1 MAKVLP
7 KSITLRLFLSECLVL
22 IAFFALVVLTF
33 DYVVV
38 EGLAKDRLQDF
49 MMSLEKDTQEA
60 VAQANNTNKFKMPD
74 YFRERRFADTSAD
87 LQGFVVRDNKEI
99 WRSSAVSEKDQ
110 RQVKPPDEL
119 RVNQSLFLKDITN
132 KTKPRYVLYKRLTL
146 KNADNQDNDYILTV
160 SEGALFAST
169 QLDKL
174 NESLKESM
182 TVLGLALLVIRFL
195 VLRSGLRPLRSIVK
209 DLEAIDEGKKE
220 LLNGQY
226 PTELQG
232 IVSNLNAFITHERV
246 RLERHRNNLADL
258 AHSLKTPLAILRGCT
273 ENFADHK
280 ATVNE
285 QITRMD
291 DIITYQ
297 LQRASAKVEHT
308 VIKLIDVCIVVEKIH
323 TSLSK
328 VYLDKAI
335 QFNISLPEQCL
346 IYCEEGDLYEIIG
359 NLMDNA
365 CKWCHQR
372 VNVSIELNPRK
383 DRRNY
388 SLLLHIEDDG
398 AGIPV
403 GKFNQI
409 LKRGTRVDENIHGH
423 GIGVSVVNEIIKM
436 LGGKLDGGRS
446 KALGGMH
453 WRIYLP

>member
-1 MAKVLP
+1 MFP

-49 MMSLEKDTQEA
+49 MMSLEKDTQET
-60 VAQANNTNKFKMPD
+60 VAKSNNANKFKMPEF
-74 YFRERRFADTSAD
+74 YREGRFGDANAD
-87 LQGFVVRDNKEI
+87 LYGFIIHDNKEI
-99 WRSSAVSEKDQ
+99 WYSPSVAGKDQ
-110 RQVKPPDEL
+110 RQVKPPNDL
-119 RVNQSLFLKDITN
+119 SVNESLFLKDITN
-132 KTKPRYVLYKRLTL
+132 KTKPRYVLYKRVSL
-146 KNADNQDNDYILTV
+146 KNADNQEGDYLLTV
-160 SEGALFAST
+160 SEGDLFAST
-169 QLDKL
+169 QLKKL

-195 VLRSGLRPLRSIVK
+195 VLRSGLKPLRSIVV
-209 DLEAIDEGKKE
+209 DLAAIDEGKKE

-232 IVSNLNAFITHERV
+232 IVSNLNAFISHERV

-273 ENFADHK
+273 ENFEGQK

-308 VIKLIDVCIVVEKIH
+308 VIKHIDVCTVIEKIH

-335 QFNISLPEQCL
+335 QFDISVPEHCF
-346 IYCEEGDLYEIIG
+346 IYCEEGDLYEIVG

-372 VNVSIELNPRK
+372 VKVSIELSPRK

-398 AGIPV
+398 VGIPV

-446 KALGGMH
+446 AALGGMH

>member
-1 MAKVLP
+1 MIFP

-22 IAFFALVVLTF
+22 IAFFTLVVLTF
-33 DYVVV
+33 DYVVI
-38 EGLAKDRLQDF
+38 EGFANDRLQTF
-49 MMSLEKDTQEA
+49 MSSFEKDVQEA
-60 VAQANNTNKFKMPD
+60 VAQSNETAKFKMPEH
-74 YFRERRFADTSAD
+74 FREGRFGDAAADVY
-87 LQGFVVRDNKEI
+87 GFVSYDQKEI
-99 WRSSAVSEKDQ
+99 WRSPSVDKNLPHI
-110 RQVKPPDEL
+110 KPPNDL
-119 RVNQSLFLKDITN
+119 SRDQSFFLKDD
-132 KTKPRYVLYKRLTL
+132 TKSKRRYVLHKRLTL
-146 KNADNQDNDYILTV
+146 KNADNQDTDYTLTV
-160 SEGALFAST
+160 SEGDLFAST

-174 NESLKESM
+174 NESLTQSM
-182 TVLGLALLVIRFL
+182 TVLGLALLVVRFL
-195 VLRSGLRPLRSIVK
+195 VLRAGLKPLRTIVA

-246 RLERHRNNLADL
+246 RLERHRHHLADL

-273 ENFADHK
+273 ENFNDQK
-280 ATVNE
+280 DTVNE

-297 LQRASAKVEHT
+297 LQRASVKVEHT
-308 VIKLIDVCIVVEKIH
+308 VIKHVDVCTVIEKIH

-328 VYLDKAI
+328 VYLDKNI
-335 QFNISLPEQCL
+335 QFDISIPEHCFV
-346 IYCEEGDLYEIIG
+346 YCEEGDLYEIVG

-365 CKWCHQR
+365 CKWCNQR
-372 VNVSIELNPRK
+372 VKVSIELSPRK

-403 GKFNQI
+403 GQFNQI
-409 LKRGTRVDENIHGH
+409 LKRGTRADENIHGH
-423 GIGVSVVNEIIKM
+423 GIGVSVVNEIINL
-436 LGGKLDGGRS
+436 LGGKLDGGKS
-446 KALGGMH
+446 KALGGMD

>member
-1 MAKVLP
+1 LH
-7 KSITLRLFLSECLVL
+7 
-22 IAFFALVVLTF
+22 
-33 DYVVV
+33 
-38 EGLAKDRLQDF
+38 
-49 MMSLEKDTQEA
+49 
-60 VAQANNTNKFKMPD
+60 
-74 YFRERRFADTSAD
+74 
-87 LQGFVVRDNKEI
+87 
-99 WRSSAVSEKDQ
+99 
-110 RQVKPPDEL
+110 
-119 RVNQSLFLKDITN
+119 
-132 KTKPRYVLYKRLTL
+132 KRLTL

-160 SEGALFAST
+160 SEGDLFAST
-169 QLDKL
+169 QVDKL

-182 TVLGLALLVIRFL
+182 TLLGLALLVIRFL
-195 VLRSGLRPLRSIVK
+195 VLRSGLKPLRSIVK

-423 GIGVSVVNEIIKM
+423 GIGVSVVNEIIKL

>member
-1 MAKVLP
+1 MLNVLP
-7 KSITLRLFLSECLVL
+7 KSITLRLFFSECLVL
-22 IAFFALVVLTF
+22 IAFFTLVAFTF
-33 DYVVV
+33 DYVVID
-38 EGLAKDRLQDF
+38 GLAKDRLQGF
-49 MMSLEKDTQEA
+49 MMSLEKDVQET
-60 VAQANNTNKFKMPD
+60 VAKSNTNTFTMPQQFK
-74 YFRERRFADTSAD
+74 EGRFGDKGAD
-87 LQGFVVRDNKEI
+87 LHGFVVHNHQEI
-99 WRSSAVSEKDQ
+99 WRSPSIDKNLPPI
-110 RQVKPPDEL
+110 KPPDL
-119 RVNQSLFLKDITN
+119 NSDQSLFLKDDSN
-132 KTKPRYVLYKRLTL
+132 KSKRRYVLHKRLTL
-146 KNADNQDNDYILTV
+146 NNADNQTDDYILTV
-160 SEGALFAST
+160 SEGDLFANT
-169 QLDKL
+169 QVNKL

-182 TVLGLALLVIRFL
+182 TLLGLALLVIRFL
-195 VLRSGLRPLRSIVK
+195 VLRSGLKPLRRIVV
-209 DLEAIDEGKKE
+209 DLAAIDEGKQE

-246 RLERHRNNLADL
+246 RLERHRNHLADL

-273 ENFADHK
+273 ENFEGQK

-308 VIKLIDVCIVVEKIH
+308 VIKHIDICTVIEKIH
-323 TSLSK
+323 VSLSK

-335 QFNISLPEQCL
+335 QFELVLPEHCF
-346 IYCEEGDLYEIIG
+346 IYCEEGDLYEIVG

-365 CKWCHQR
+365 CKWCNSY
-372 VNVSIELNPRK
+372 VKVSIELNPRK

-423 GIGVSVVNEIIKM
+423 GIGVSVVNEIINL

>member
-1 MAKVLP
+1 MLH
-7 KSITLRLFLSECLVL
+7 KSITLRLFFSECLVL
-22 IAFFALVVLTF
+22 ITFFALVVLTF
-33 DYVVV
+33 DYVVID
-38 EGLAKDRLQDF
+38 GFAKDRLQDF
-49 MMSLEKDTQEA
+49 MMKLEKETEGY
-60 VAQANNTNKFKMPD
+60 VAKPENIDELKMPKL
-74 YFRERRFADTSAD
+74 FREGRFGDKDSGLYGFIADNN
-87 LQGFVVRDNKEI
+87 QEI
-99 WRSSAVSEKDQ
+99 WRSPSTNI
-110 RQVKPPDEL
+110 KPPPPPVKL
-119 RVNQSLFLKDITN
+119 PANLNSNQSLFLKDDSD
-132 KTKPRYVLYKRLTL
+132 KSKRRYVLHKSVTL
-146 KNADNQDNDYILTV
+146 KNTCNQPNDYILTV
-160 SEGALFAST
+160 SEGDLFAST
-169 QLDKL
+169 QVDKL
-174 NESLKESM
+174 KESLQESM

-195 VLRSGLRPLRSIVK
+195 VLRSGLKPLRSIVK

-246 RLERHRNNLADL
+246 RLERHRHHLADL

-273 ENFADHK
+273 ENFEGQKD
-280 ATVNE
+280 TVNE

-297 LQRASAKVEHT
+297 LQRASVKVEHT
-308 VIKLIDVCIVVEKIH
+308 VIKQLNVCAIIDKIH
-323 TSLSK
+323 VSLSK
-328 VYLDKAI
+328 VYLDKTI
-335 QFNISLPEQCL
+335 QFDIAIPEQCFV
-346 IYCEEGDLYEIIG
+346 YCEEGDLYEIVG

-365 CKWCHQR
+365 CKWCNHR
-372 VNVSIELNPRK
+372 VSVSIELKPRK

-423 GIGVSVVNEIIKM
+423 GIGVSIVNEIIKL

-446 KALGGMH
+446 KTLGGMH

>member
-1 MAKVLP
+1 MLP
-7 KSITLRLFLSECLVL
+7 KSITLRLFFSECLVL
-22 IAFFALVVLTF
+22 IAFFTLVAFTF
-33 DYVVV
+33 DYVVI

-49 MMSLEKDTQEA
+49 MSSLEKDVQEA
-60 VAQANNTNKFKMPD
+60 VAKSDNINKFKMPE
-74 YFRERRFADTSAD
+74 YFREGRFGDTGAD
-87 LQGFVVRDNKEI
+87 LYGFIVHDHKEI
-99 WRSSAVSEKDQ
+99 WRSPSIEKKQ
-110 RQVKPPDEL
+110 PQVKPPDDL
-119 RVNQSLFLKDITN
+119 NVDQSFFSKDDN
-132 KTKPRYVLYKRLTL
+132 DKSKRRYVLHKRLTL
-146 KNADNQDNDYILTV
+146 KNATNQAGDYILTV
-160 SEGALFAST
+160 SEGDLFAST
-169 QLDKL
+169 QVNKL

-195 VLRSGLRPLRSIVK
+195 VLRSGLKPLRSIVK
-209 DLEAIDEGKKE
+209 DLEAIDEGKKD

-273 ENFADHK
+273 ENVDDHK
-280 ATVNE
+280 DTVNE
-285 QITRMD
+285 QIARMD

-308 VIKLIDVCIVVEKIH
+308 VIKHIDVCTVIEKIH

-335 QFNISLPEQCL
+335 RFDIMIPEHCF
-346 IYCEEGDLYEIIG
+346 IYCEEGDLYEIVG

-365 CKWCHQR
+365 CKWCHHQ
-372 VNVSIELNPRK
+372 VKVSIELKPRK

-423 GIGVSVVNEIIKM
+423 GIGVSVVNEIINL

-446 KALGGMH
+446 AALGGMH

>member
-1 MAKVLP
+1 MP
-7 KSITLRLFLSECLVL
+7 KSITLRLFFSECLVL

-33 DYVVV
+33 DTVVID
-38 EGLAKDRLQDF
+38 GFAKDRLQGF
-49 MMSLEKDTQEA
+49 IRYLELDLQEA
-60 VAQANNTNKFKMPD
+60 VVKSDSANKLTMP
-74 YFRERRFADTSAD
+74 YHFREGRFGDSSSD
-87 LQGFVVRDNKEI
+87 LYGFIYHDNKEV
-99 WRSSAVSEKDQ
+99 WHSPSVEKDLK
-110 RQVKPPDEL
+110 VIKPHAEL
-119 RVNQSLFLKDITN
+119 ERDQTVFFKDNTH
-132 KTKPRYVLYKRLTL
+132 KSKPRYVLQKRVLL
-146 KNADNQDNDYILTV
+146 KNADNEDRDFIVIV
-160 SEGALFAST
+160 SEGDLFASE
-169 QLDKL
+169 QVNKL
-174 NESLKESM
+174 NESLQASM
-182 TVLGLALLVIRFL
+182 SVLGLALLLVRFL
-195 VLRSGLRPLRSIVK
+195 VLRSGLKPLRRIVQ

-220 LLNGQY
+220 LLDGRY

-232 IVSNLNAFITHERV
+232 IASNLNAFIAHERV
-246 RLERHRNNLADL
+246 RLERHRHHLADL

-280 ATVNE
+280 DTVNE
-285 QITRMD
+285 QIARMD

-297 LQRASAKVEHT
+297 LQRASAKAEHT
-308 VIKLIDVCIVVEKIH
+308 VIKQLNVCTVIQKIH

-335 QFNISLPEQCL
+335 HFELVLPEHCF
-346 IYCEEGDLYEIIG
+346 IYCEEGDLYEIVG

-365 CKWCHQR
+365 CKWCKRR
-372 VNVSIELNPRK
+372 VKVSIELNPRK

-409 LKRGTRVDENIHGH
+409 LKRGTRADENIHGH
-423 GIGVSVVNEIIKM
+423 GIGVSVVHEIIQM

-446 KALGGMH
+446 KSLGGMD

>member
-1 MAKVLP
+1 MFP

-22 IAFFALVVLTF
+22 IVFFTLVVFTF
-33 DYVVV
+33 DYVVI

-49 MMSLEKDTQEA
+49 MTSLEKDVQEA
-60 VAQANNTNKFKMPD
+60 VAKSDKTTEFKMPD
-74 YFRERRFADTSAD
+74 FFREGLFGDKNAG
-87 LQGFVVRDNKEI
+87 LYGFIVNDHKKI
-99 WRSSAVSEKDQ
+99 WHSVAVSDDVLKQFTPPNDL
-110 RQVKPPDEL
+110 KP
-119 RVNQSLFLKDITN
+119 NQSLFLKDDN
-132 KTKPRYVLYKRLTL
+132 KNKPRYVLHKRVML
-146 KNADNQDNDYILTV
+146 KNATDQEGDYILTV
-160 SEGALFAST
+160 SEGDLFAST
-169 QLDKL
+169 QVNKL

-182 TVLGLALLVIRFL
+182 TVLGLALLVVRFL
-195 VLRSGLRPLRSIVK
+195 VLRSGLKPLRSIVV
-209 DLEAIDEGKKE
+209 DLAAIDEGKKE

-232 IVSNLNAFITHERV
+232 IVSNLNAFISHERV
-246 RLERHRNNLADL
+246 RLERHRNHLADL

-273 ENFADHK
+273 ENFEGHK
-280 ATVNE
+280 ETVNE
-285 QITRMD
+285 QIMRMD

-297 LQRASAKVEHT
+297 LQRASTKAEHT
-308 VIKLIDVCIVVEKIH
+308 VIKQLDVCTVIGKIH
-323 TSLSK
+323 TSLTK

-335 QFNISLPEQCL
+335 QFDINIPEQCL

-365 CKWCHQR
+365 CKWCKHR

-403 GKFNQI
+403 GQFNQI

-423 GIGVSVVNEIIKM
+423 GIGVSVVNEIIKL

>member
-1 MAKVLP
+1 MLP

-22 IAFFALVVLTF
+22 AAFFALVVLTF
-33 DYVVV
+33 DYVVID
-38 EGLAKDRLQDF
+38 GFAKDRLQDF
-49 MMSLEKDTQEA
+49 MISLEKDAKEA
-60 VAQANNTNKFKMPD
+60 VAQADNTTKFKMPD
-74 YFRERRFADTSAD
+74 YFREGRFGDKDAD
-87 LQGFVVRDNKEI
+87 LYGFIYHNQKEI
-99 WRSSAVSEKDQ
+99 WQSPSTKNDH
-110 RQVKPPDEL
+110 RQVKTPDNL
-119 RVNQSLFLKDITN
+119 NLDQSLFLKDDSD
-132 KTKPRYVLYKRLTL
+132 KSRRRYVLHKSVIL
-146 KNADNQDNDYILTV
+146 KNACNQPNNYILTV
-160 SEGALFAST
+160 SEGDLFAST
-169 QLDKL
+169 QVDKL
-174 NESLKESM
+174 NESLQESM

-195 VLRSGLRPLRSIVK
+195 VLRSGLKPLRSIVK

-246 RLERHRNNLADL
+246 RLERHRNHLADL

-273 ENFADHK
+273 ENFEGQK
-280 ATVNE
+280 STVNE

-291 DIITYQ
+291 EIITYQ
-297 LQRASAKVEHT
+297 LQRASVKVEHT
-308 VIKLIDVCIVVEKIH
+308 VIKHIDVCTIIEKIH
-323 TSLSK
+323 VSLSK

-335 QFNISLPEQCL
+335 KFDILIPDHCF
-346 IYCEEGDLYEIIG
+346 IYCEEGDLYEIVG

-365 CKWCHQR
+365 CKWCHHR
-372 VNVSIELNPRK
+372 VKVSIELNPRK

-423 GIGVSVVNEIIKM
+423 GIGVSVVNEIINL

-446 KALGGMH
+446 KVLDGMH